1 MHHTRRDFLEGIL
14 ASLALGVAAPASAAG
29 SAPLSFLVVGD
40 WGDAGSR
47 ETASAVATAMGKIGE
62 KHAVSFVVSTGDNF
76 YERGVS
82 SVTDPLWQK
91 AFEDIYTA
99 PALQVPW
106 YVVLGN
112 HDYSGNT
119 DAQLAYTRKNKRWTM
134 PARYYKISKALPG
147 SAADFFFLDTQHL
160 KRDDWF
166 GRLFSEKP
174 DEQLTWLEAELAA
187 STARWKIVVGHH
199 PVFSGGEHGDND
211 EMIRK
216 LKPLLDR
223 YGVAMYLCGH
233 DHDLEALQ
241 SEMVAYFVSGSG
253 SRTRPMRWHEKSLFA
268 SPGPGF
274 LLVEL
279 KAKGGT
285 ASFFDDKAALLYSRD
300 LGI

>member
-1 MHHTRRDFLEGIL
+1 M
-14 ASLALGVAAPASAAG
+14 
-29 SAPLSFLVVGD
+29 
-40 WGDAGSR
+40 
-47 ETASAVATAMGKIGE
+47 
-62 KHAVSFVVSTGDNF
+62 
-76 YERGVS
+76 
-82 SVTDPLWQK
+82 
-91 AFEDIYTA
+91 
-99 PALQVPW
+99 
-106 YVVLGN
+106 VLGN

-223 YGVAMYLCGH
+223 YGRRHVPLRSRSRPRGNPIGNGRLFRLGQWQPYTS
-233 DHDLEALQ
+233 DALARKKP
-241 SEMVAYFVSGSG
+241 V
-253 SRTRPMRWHEKSLFA
+253 RLP
-268 SPGPGF
+268 PGPGF
-274 LLVEL
+274 LLIEL